1 MNKGKESYNNIP
13 LPDSLSASIQKG
25 LDRGKRYTE
34 KKWITGFGSLAAAC
48 LCIVVLFRILPFSGS
63 NNTQTPD
70 TPMAAR
76 SQDTPVTPQAFSD
89 EKPVE
94 TQAAEVYRIPCRQ
107 TTDTDTQ
114 VPVYK
119 MEEKLAPHRL
129 VFTLYDVRDFDF
141 DALSEELMDSS
152 LVKDVYRSIL
162 LDDSAVS
169 FVVELSINTAF
180 QLTEQTADG
189 YLELSLSPADTAD
202 EIREVF

>member
-76 SQDTPVTPQAFSD
+76 SQD
-89 EKPVE
+89 
-94 TQAAEVYRIPCRQ
+94 
-107 TTDTDTQ
+107 
-114 VPVYK
+114 
-119 MEEKLAPHRL
+119 
-129 VFTLYDVRDFDF
+129 
-141 DALSEELMDSS
+141 
-152 LVKDVYRSIL
+152 
-162 LDDSAVS
+162 
-169 FVVELSINTAF
+169 
-180 QLTEQTADG
+180 
-189 YLELSLSPADTAD
+189 SPGLF
-202 EIREVF
+202 R